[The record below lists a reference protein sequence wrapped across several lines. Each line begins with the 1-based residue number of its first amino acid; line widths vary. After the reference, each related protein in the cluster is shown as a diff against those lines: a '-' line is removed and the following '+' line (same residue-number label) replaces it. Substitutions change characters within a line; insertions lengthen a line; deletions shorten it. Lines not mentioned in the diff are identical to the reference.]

1 MIEIGR
7 DYRLV
12 TLKLC
17 DEGYDTES
25 ITVTVTGREGN
36 LLQVNGCEVINL
48 ASPLVHALID
58 EQERAAYGVIHAE
71 LAAGLRLYVH
81 ELVASHPEP
90 DRGDKHQDARQTE
103 GDAGAV
109 LYPQPWNQQGREEG
123 AEVDP
128 RDLVGKAG
136 LS

>member
-58 EQERAAYGVIHAE
+58 EQERAAFYKRKHDEFLSTLSAD
-71 LAAGLRLYVH
+71 
-81 ELVASHPEP
+81 
-90 DRGDKHQDARQTE
+90 DRN
-103 GDAGAV
+103 
-109 LYPQPWNQQGREEG
+109 L
-123 AEVDP
+123 
-128 RDLVGKAG
+128 
-136 LS
+136 